1 MEMDLHSTIAGRLRS
16 HQQRYTNG
24 RRTLVDA
31 LSEAGRPL
39 TIAEIL
45 ASGGVPAQ
53 STAYRNL
60 AVLEQA
66 GVVRKVFAGD
76 EFSRYEL
83 SEDLTGH
90 HHHMVCVNCGAV
102 EDFTVPSPL
111 EQSLDRLF
119 GQVAEGTGF
128 TPKGHRLDLLGTC
141 GNCG

>member
-24 RRTLVDA
+24 RRTLVEV
-31 LSEAGRPL
+31 LSGAGRPL

-45 ASGGVPAQ
+45 ASGSVPAQ

-66 GVVRKVFAGD
+66 GVVRRAVAGD

-83 SEDLTGH
+83 SEDLTEH
-90 HHHMVCVNCGAV
+90 HHHMACLSSGAV
-102 EDFTVPSPL
+102 EALTVP
-111 EQSLDRLF
+111 
-119 GQVAEGTGF
+119 A
-128 TPKGHRLDLLGTC
+128 
-141 GNCG
+141 

>member
-1 MEMDLHSTIAGRLRS
+1 METDLHSTVAGRLRS

-24 RRTLVDA
+24 RRTLVDVLA
-31 LSEAGRPL
+31 EAGRPV
-39 TIAEIL
+39 TIADIL
-45 ASGGVPAQ
+45 ASGSVPAQ

-83 SEDLTGH
+83 SEDLTEH
-90 HHHMVCVNCGAV
+90 HHHMVCVNCGSV

-111 EQSLDRLF
+111 EQSLNRLF

-128 TPKGHRLDLLGTC
+128 TPQSHRLDLIGTC
-141 GNCG
+141 GNCR